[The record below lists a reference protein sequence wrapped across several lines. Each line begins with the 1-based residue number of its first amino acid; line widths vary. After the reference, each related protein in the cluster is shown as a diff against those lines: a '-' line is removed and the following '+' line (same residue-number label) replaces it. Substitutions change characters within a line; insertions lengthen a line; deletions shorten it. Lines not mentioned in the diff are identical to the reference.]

1 MKIYDI
7 EIKDIIK
14 EDRKTISASV
24 FPDKSVIIKAPKD
37 ATNEKIQDFIRR
49 KKRWINEKIEYFSKF
64 NFSKSTNIVS
74 GSSILYL
81 GRQYQ
86 FIIEKSS
93 LNDLI
98 KVERNKIIF
107 YSSHPQKIDK
117 ISAVFNKWLLKK
129 SEIVFNERLKEIMK
143 TFDFSMPILKVRKLN
158 KRWGSYLKKHEVIL
172 NPLLIHASKQSID
185 YIITHE
191 LCHYYYKTHSSSFY
205 DLLTSK
211 IPEWQ
216 DIKNRLEN
224 KLLGKY

>member
-1 MKIYDI
+1 
-7 EIKDIIK
+7 
-14 EDRKTISASV
+14 
-24 FPDKSVIIKAPKD
+24 
-37 ATNEKIQDFIRR
+37 
-49 KKRWINEKIEYFSKF
+49 
-64 NFSKSTNIVS
+64 
-74 GSSILYL
+74 
-81 GRQYQ
+81 
-86 FIIEKSS
+86 
-93 LNDLI
+93 
-98 KVERNKIIF
+98 
-107 YSSHPQKIDK
+107 
-117 ISAVFNKWLLKK
+117 
-129 SEIVFNERLKEIMK
+129 MK